1 MFTEKMIKEYNNE
14 QVVKLFGKQME
25 KIGERK
31 AEIIQGRLEEKTKIK
46 QHLDQ
51 FRQQNSQIHKQLDEA
66 IEKFEDQF
74 TDTANVVEYDSV
86 RLEKKYLDGKSLKV
100 SKDEIPCFS
109 ERSKMVACYGQNKK
123 DPLAC
128 DAFMMAL
135 SECTDKAITTQ

>member
-1 MFTEKMIKEYNNE
+1 MFTEKMINEYNNE

-25 KIGERK
+25 KISERK
-31 AEIIQGRLEEKTKIK
+31 GQIVEGRLEEKMKIK
-46 QHLDQ
+46 QHLDH
-51 FRQQNSQIHKQLDEA
+51 FRQQNSQIHKQLDET

-74 TDTANVVEYDSV
+74 TDTANVVEYDSA
-86 RLEKKYLDGKSLKV
+86 RLEKTYLKSLKV
-100 SKDEIPCFS
+100 SKDELPCFS
-109 ERSKMVACYGQNKK
+109 ERSKMVACYGQNKN